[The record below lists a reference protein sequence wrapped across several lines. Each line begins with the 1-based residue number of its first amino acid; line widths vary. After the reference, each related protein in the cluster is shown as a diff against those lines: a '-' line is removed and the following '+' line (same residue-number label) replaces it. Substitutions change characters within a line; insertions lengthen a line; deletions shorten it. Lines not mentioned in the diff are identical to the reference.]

1 MSHHGPN
8 PFEPPVNMSDEDKK
22 RLLMNTTRAEL
33 KPFQR
38 QEGESEEQARD
49 RLRRELLNT
58 TGFLGALGTH
68 PEGKLTKDDEGA
80 IQFRVGSEG
89 DKVVV
94 DFGTQVQW
102 VGMDAKQ
109 AAELASSLMKWA
121 RYVARR
127 NGETVTLDLGAL

>member
-8 PFEPPVNMSDEDKK
+8 PFENFQPKDDE
-22 RLLMNTTRAEL
+22 TT
-33 KPFQR
+33 
-38 QEGESEEQARD
+38 EQARQ
-49 RLRRELLNT
+49 RSMRALLDT
-58 TGFLGALGTH
+58 TGFKGALGAF

-89 DKVVV
+89 SKVVL

-102 VGMDAKQ
+102 VGMSAQQ

-121 RYVARR
+121 RLVGRK
-127 NGETVTLDLGAL
+127 NGETVVLNLDAT